1 VSKKVR
7 VQCKGHDGYFYAEP
21 GKEWMFLCKKCYKK
35 YYVEMRKKYSAQELR
50 DNWDEL
56 FAKFKADKEESLARA
71 REVVAQILEDSR
83 GDCINPY

>member
-1 VSKKVR
+1 
-7 VQCKGHDGYFYAEP
+7 
-21 GKEWMFLCKKCYKK
+21 MFLCKKCYKK